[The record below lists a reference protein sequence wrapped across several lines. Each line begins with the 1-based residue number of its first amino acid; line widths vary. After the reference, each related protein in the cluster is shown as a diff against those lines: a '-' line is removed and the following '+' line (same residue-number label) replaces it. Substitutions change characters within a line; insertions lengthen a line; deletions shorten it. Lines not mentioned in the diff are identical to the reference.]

1 MKFALF
7 TIIILILFAS
17 TDARPNSFQTGLIT
31 GIMINS
37 FDSDSDIPPPKQSI
51 DNKRYIH
58 KIIDTELIPFTPKY
72 QYKCY
77 EVKIFIPLTTYETF
91 ITSAFMGFFII
102 TLITAISNMDEDGQD
117 FMIGY
122 MLATSMRR
130 RRKRW

>member
-1 MKFALF
+1 MLF
-7 TIIILILFAS
+7 SSIDAS
-17 TDARPNSFQTGLIT
+17 SFQNGFIT
-31 GIMINS
+31 GIIINS
-37 FDSDSDIPPPKQSI
+37 FDSDSDDIPSPKQSI

-58 KIIDTELIPFTPKY
+58 KIIDTELIPFTPKHH
-72 QYKCY
+72 YKCY
-77 EVKIFIPLTTYETF
+77 EVKIFIPLTIYETF
-91 ITSAFMGFFII
+91 ISSAFMGFFIL

>member
-7 TIIILILFAS
+7 TITILILFTS
-17 TDARPNSFQTGLIT
+17 TDARPNSFQTGLIA

-37 FDSDSDIPPPKQSI
+37 FSDNDIPPPPPKQQQSI

-58 KIIDTELIPFTPKY
+58 KIIDTELIPFTPTY

-91 ITSAFMGFFII
+91 IT
-102 TLITAISNMDEDGQD
+102 L
-117 FMIGY
+117 
-122 MLATSMRR
+122 L
-130 RRKRW
+130 